1 MNEVNETIEK
11 LKAQF
16 GADIGEQPE
25 FRGECGVVVPR
36 AKILDVCRFLKTG
49 CGFDMLT
56 DLTGVDNL
64 GSDPRFEVHYLV
76 YAIARRE
83 RLRLV
88 TGVPENDAAVDSVVS
103 VWSTADWHER
113 EAFDLL
119 GLTFRGHPN
128 LKRIIMW
135 EGYPHFPLRK
145 DFPVAGLPAELPST
159 AQNAGRAE
167 SAPQE
172 GGPFVAGIG
181 AVSAPHREPR
191 ATDTAAERDGKTA
204 HPGHVEEI

>member
-1 MNEVNETIEK
+1 MNTTVEN
-11 LKAQF
+11 LKAKF
-16 GADIGEQPE
+16 GAEIGEQPE
-25 FRGECGVVVPR
+25 FRGECGVTVTR
-36 AKILDVCRFLKTG
+36 AKILEVCRFLKTD

-64 GSDPRFEVHYLV
+64 GAEPRFEVHYLV
-76 YAIARRE
+76 YALAQHE

-88 TGVPENDAAVDSVVS
+88 VSAPADDAVVDSVVS

-119 GLTFRGHPN
+119 GITFRGHPN

-145 DFPVAGLPAELPST
+145 DFPVAGLPANLPAT
-159 AQNAGRAE
+159 ARDAGAAQ
-167 SAPQE
+167 SAPME

-181 AVSAPHREPR
+181 AAGAPRREPR
-191 ATDTAAERDGKTA
+191 AIDTAAERDEKTA
-204 HPGHVEEI
+204 HPGHQEEI

>member
-1 MNEVNETIEK
+1 MNTTIEK

-16 GADIGEQPE
+16 GAEIGEQPE
-25 FRGECGVVVPR
+25 FRGECGVVVLR
-36 AKILDVCRFLKTG
+36 AKILDVCRFLKSD

-64 GSDPRFEVHYLV
+64 GAEPRFEVHYLV
-76 YAIARRE
+76 YSIARRE
-83 RLRLV
+83 HLRLV
-88 TGVPENDAAVDSVVS
+88 TSAPADEAVVDSVVS

-119 GLTFRGHPN
+119 GITFRGHPN

-145 DFPVAGLPAELPST
+145 DFPVAGLPADLPAT

-167 SAPQE
+167 SAPME

-181 AVSAPHREPR
+181 GAGAPRREPR
-191 ATDTAAERDGKTA
+191 SNDTAAERDNKTA